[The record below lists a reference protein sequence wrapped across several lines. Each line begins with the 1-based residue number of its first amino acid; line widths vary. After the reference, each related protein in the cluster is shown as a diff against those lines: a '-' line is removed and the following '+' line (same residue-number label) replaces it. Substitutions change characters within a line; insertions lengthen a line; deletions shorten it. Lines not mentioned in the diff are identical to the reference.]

1 MTKVPRRMTKQKAA
15 ILEYLKLSTHHPD
28 AECIYQDL
36 KKQQPDL
43 SRSTVYRNLGQL
55 SEDKLIEKMGLQ
67 MDCDHY
73 DGNRSPHNHFICK
86 KCGKIHDCGKENIS
100 LTQVEQFGDVE
111 TFTVYFYGTCRDCQA
126 QKQ

>member
-1 MTKVPRRMTKQKAA
+1 MSTPPRRMTKQKAA
-15 ILEYLKLSTHHPD
+15 ILEYLKHSTHHPGAD
-28 AECIYQDL
+28 EIYKDL
-36 KKQQPDL
+36 KSFQPDL
-43 SRSTVYRNLGQL
+43 SLSTVYRNLAQL

-100 LTQVEQFGDVE
+100 LEEVQKLGDIE
-111 TFTVYFYGTCRDCQA
+111 TFTVYFYGTCHDCQRSE
-126 QKQ
+126 